1 MLTQNKSDDIYYS
14 DDYYMPE
21 FGLYGKNM
29 PGLGFERKLEKE
41 WKKSKTEIKQGSV
54 DTKTL
59 AKQFES
65 LKKENEKLQNRLVKI
80 EKELT
85 KRPVFV
91 GVNNLMYS
99 HDVIDEIW
107 DEEDDSL

>member
-41 WKKSKTEIKQGSV
+41 WKKSKTEIEQGSV

-65 LKKENEKLQNRLVKI
+65 LKKENEKLQIRLVKI

>member
-1 MLTQNKSDDIYYS
+1 MLTHNKSDVVSYS
-14 DDYYMPE
+14 DGYYMPE

-29 PGLGFERKLEKE
+29 PSSGFERKLEKE
-41 WKKSKTEIKQGSV
+41 WEKSKTEIEQGSV

-80 EKELT
+80 EKELI